1 VQIKLTRHAAD
12 ATLTIVVLIRIQ
24 SAMTLPPLEPVRLA
38 KRVAELAD
46 CSRRDAE
53 QYIEGGWVTVD
64 GEVIEEPQFKV
75 LEQTVVLLPN
85 AHLAVAE
92 PATILLHKPLGYDA
106 DEGSNPAL
114 TLITPASR
122 YADDRSGMRSLKRH
136 FSRLTAILPLEA
148 DASGLIVF
156 TQDWRVTRKLSE
168 DADRIEQEYIVE
180 VSGEL
185 GPYGLKR
192 LSHGLSFNGRP
203 LPPIKVS
210 WQNEVRLRFAL
221 KGVQRGQIRHMCA
234 AVELAVVA
242 IKRIRIGSISLGK
255 MPPGE
260 WRYLPSYEKF

>member
-1 VQIKLTRHAAD
+1 
-12 ATLTIVVLIRIQ
+12 
-24 SAMTLPPLEPVRLA
+24 MTLPPTEPVRLA
-38 KRVAELAD
+38 KRVAELAG

-75 LEQTVVLLPN
+75 LEQQVILLPN
-85 AHLAVAE
+85 AHLAPAE

-114 TLITPASR
+114 ALITPAAR

-136 FSRLTAILPLEA
+136 FHRLAAVLPLES

-221 KGVQRGQIRHMCA
+221 KGVRPGQIRHMCA
-234 AVELAVVA
+234 AVELDVVT

-260 WRYLPSYEKF
+260 WRYLSSYEKF